1 MTTKDDTGD
10 KLAASI
16 RRTKAG
22 GAAKK
27 GDEAGAAPRRK
38 SPSRGAKTADK
49 LPAVTR
55 RAASRDTYE
64 SRGRIWPD

>member
-27 GDEAGAAPRRK
+27 GDEAGTAPRRK
-38 SPSRGAKTADK
+38 SPSKGTKTEVK

-64 SRGRIWPD
+64 SSGRIWPD